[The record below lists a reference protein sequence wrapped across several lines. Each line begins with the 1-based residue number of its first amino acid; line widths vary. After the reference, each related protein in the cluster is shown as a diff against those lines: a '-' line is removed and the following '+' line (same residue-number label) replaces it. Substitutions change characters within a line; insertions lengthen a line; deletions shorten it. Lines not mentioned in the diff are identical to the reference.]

1 MKFLQVDTISQA
13 REKLIREVGEDFVK
27 TETVDIEKAYG
38 RCLAE
43 DIYADE
49 PVPDFRRATVD
60 GYAVRASDTQG
71 AGESIPVFL
80 SVVEEVAIGSPSKK
94 TIKSGE
100 CAYVP
105 TGGMIPDGA
114 DAMVMVEYTELF
126 QETEA
131 AVYTSVSSGSGV
143 VQVGEDAEKGALLL
157 KKGSIIGVSQTGV
170 LASLGKK
177 TVKVYVP
184 WHITVISTGDELAEP
199 GEEKGPCQ
207 VYDINTHALCALAEE
222 NGMVVEK
229 AFVLKD
235 EEEKIEQELRNA
247 LSYSDIVVISGGSSQ
262 GKKDMTARLI
272 DKIAEPGVWTH
283 GLAMKPGKPTIV
295 GMDKK
300 SGTLLLG
307 LPGHPVA
314 AIMVF
319 KLLLVWLK
327 QVLFGEKELPG
338 VPAVLE
344 SNIPGAAGRAICQ
357 TVKLKK
363 EEDGYRAIPVF
374 GKSGLMHTLTQA
386 DGYVMVDAEQEG
398 VRTGETVYVHLL

>member
-13 REKLIREVGEDFVK
+13 REKLLREVGENFVK
-27 TETVDIEKAYG
+27 VETVNLAEAYG

-43 DIYADE
+43 EIYAE
-49 PVPDFRRATVD
+49 ENIPDFRRATVD
-60 GYAVRASDTQG
+60 GYAVKSSDTQG

-80 SVVEEVAIGSPSKK
+80 SVVEEISIGSPALLE
-94 TIKSGE
+94 IKSGE

-126 QETEA
+126 NKKEA
-131 AVYTSVSSGSGV
+131 AVYTSVSAGSGV
-143 VQVGEDAEKGALLL
+143 VQIGEDA
-157 KKGSIIGVSQTGV
+157 KKGEILLSKGTVIRSAQTGV
-170 LASLGKK
+170 LASLGKH
-177 TVKVYVP
+177 TVKVYAP
-184 WHITVISTGDELAEP
+184 WHITIISTGDELAEV
-199 GEEKGPCQ
+199 GEKKGRCQ
-207 VYDINTHALCALAEE
+207 VYDINTHALCALAKEK
-222 NGMVVEK
+222 GMIVEK
-229 AFVLKD
+229 AFAVKD
-235 EEEKIEQELRNA
+235 EEEKIEKA
-247 LSYSDIVVISGGSSQ
+247 LKEALLCSDIVVISGGSSQ
-262 GKKDMTARLI
+262 GKKDMTADII

-295 GMDKK
+295 GMDKP
-300 SGTLLLG
+300 SGTLLVG

-319 KLLLVWLK
+319 QLLLIWL
-327 QVLFGEKELPG
+327 QQNLREEKEFPG
-338 VPAVLE
+338 VPAVLS
-344 SNIPGAAGRAICQ
+344 SNIPGAAGRAVCQ

-386 DGYVMVDAEQEG
+386 DGYVIVEADEEG
-398 VRTGETVYVHLL
+398 LCTGETVYVQLL

>member
-300 SGTLLLG
+300 SGTLLVG

-327 QVLFGEKELPG
+327 QALFGEKELPG

>member
-199 GEEKGPCQ
+199 GEEKGSCQ

-327 QVLFGEKELPG
+327 QALFGEKELPG

-374 GKSGLMHTLTQA
+374 GKSGLMHTLIQS

-398 VRTGETVYVHLL
+398 IRTGETVYVHLL